1 MADRTVQEAARS
13 FDARVRSFQRGLA
26 WTGITAIAATT
37 LIAGVLGT
45 FTTAELLYVLLVT
58 AVFSAVLLPG
68 AHALDRRYLGYV
80 RDRMDRN
87 SGLRFSEAVDRLKRF
102 RAQIVVQFVAAYGI
116 GSICVIVL
124 ANVLAGLPPATNLWA
139 VFLAGL
145 IGGAM
150 VDGAL
155 NYFAAEALVAELIA
169 IVASL
174 RGEYAPVSSSAR
186 GGIGRRFMVVLAIVI
201 TVTVIAMGGASMH
214 LLLDLNAGRIK
225 PDAMLRLGGIYAA
238 CSLAV
243 ALVIAVLASRIL
255 SRSIALPILRTVD
268 LMDRLR
274 LGDIL
279 HESDLHAEPRA
290 SHEAG
295 LLVAAFAEANTGLRR
310 LAHNG
315 ERLASGDL
323 AVKIVPSSERDVV
336 AVAFKRVAEVIQ
348 TVVGNVRST
357 AELLESSAASLTTR
371 AEEFVD
377 DARSNYDDLSAASK
391 KMSTLD
397 NAVNAVAS
405 GARELSETASGARAT
420 AERLGAAAQ
429 SNAAGLDQLS
439 QTANST
445 IDAANEV
452 LRISSSAGS
461 SADAASAAIMQADR
475 TSEEAASVMS
485 ELVKTIETL
494 RMSSLQIGSITEKID
509 EIADQTNLLALNAA
523 IEAARAGEHGRG
535 FAVVADEIRKLAD
548 SSANA
553 TKEIASLI
561 RSVQEETDR
570 AVSVTRRGS
579 EAVEH
584 GRSKTSQVADALERI
599 VDSVNIVQHR
609 VEAVVMAQRE
619 QKSATDAL
627 IESTLL
633 VERLSGDNAGMA
645 ASLSTLSEKLE
656 RSADAGA
663 EAVRV
668 TTSLVDSVTHR
679 GERIA
684 AASDEMQA
692 LTTSL
697 RDEAERIRGA
707 VAEFRHD
714 GTLPGAKQR
723 ALPRREA

>member
-1 MADRTVQEAARS
+1 MTV
-13 FDARVRSFQRGLA
+13 D
-26 WTGITAIAATT
+26 
-37 LIAGVLGT
+37 
-45 FTTAELLYVLLVT
+45 
-58 AVFSAVLLPG
+58 
-68 AHALDRRYLGYV
+68 
-80 RDRMDRN
+80 
-87 SGLRFSEAVDRLKRF
+87 SGLSFSEAVARLKRF
-102 RAQIVVQFVAAYGI
+102 RMQIVVQFVAAYGI
-116 GSICVIVL
+116 GAVVVISL
-124 ANVLAGLPPATNLWA
+124 ANVLAGLPITMNVSSTL
-139 VFLAGL
+139 VAGL

-150 VDGAL
+150 VEGAL
-155 NYFAAEALVAELIA
+155 NYFSAEALVAELIA

-174 RGEYAPVSSSAR
+174 RGEAAPVSTKAR
-186 GGIGRRFMVVLAIVI
+186 GGIGLRFMTVLAVVI

-214 LLLDLNAGRIK
+214 LLLGLNAGRIK
-225 PDAMLRLGGIYAA
+225 QDEILRLGAIYAV

-255 SRSIALPILRTVD
+255 SRSIAKPILRTVD
-268 LMDRLR
+268 LMERLR
-274 LGDIL
+274 RGDIL
-279 HESDLHAEPRA
+279 HEDELHSEPRA

-310 LAHNG
+310 LARSG

-323 AVKIVPSSERDVV
+323 SVKIVPTSERDVV
-336 AVAFKRVAEVIQ
+336 AIAFKRVVEVIQ

-357 AELLESSAASLTTR
+357 AELLETSAASLATR
-371 AEEFVD
+371 ADQFVN
-377 DARSNYDDLSAASK
+377 DARSNYDDLSAVSK
-391 KMSTLD
+391 KMRPLD
-397 NAVNAVAS
+397 GAVNALAS

-420 AERLGAAAQ
+420 AERLGAAAH

-445 IDAANEV
+445 IEAANEV
-452 LRISSSAGS
+452 LRISGSAGA
-461 SADAASAAIMQADR
+461 SADAASAAILQADR
-475 TSEEAASVMS
+475 TSEEAANVMS
-485 ELVKTIETL
+485 ELVRTIETL

-579 EAVEH
+579 DAVEQ
-584 GRSKTSQVADALERI
+584 GRTKTSQVADALERI

-609 VEAVVMAQRE
+609 IEAVVLAQRE
-619 QKSATDAL
+619 QKHATDAL

-633 VERLSGDNAGMA
+633 VERLTGDNAGMA
-645 ASLSTLSEKLE
+645 ASLLVLAEKLE
-656 RSADAGA
+656 RSAGAGA
-663 EAVRV
+663 GAVGGA
-668 TTSLVDSVTHR
+668 TSLVASVTQR

-697 RDEAERIRGA
+697 RDEAERIRSA
-707 VAEFRHD
+707 VGEFRQD
-714 GTLPGAKQR
+714 ATLLGPAQR
-723 ALPRREA
+723 ALPRREV